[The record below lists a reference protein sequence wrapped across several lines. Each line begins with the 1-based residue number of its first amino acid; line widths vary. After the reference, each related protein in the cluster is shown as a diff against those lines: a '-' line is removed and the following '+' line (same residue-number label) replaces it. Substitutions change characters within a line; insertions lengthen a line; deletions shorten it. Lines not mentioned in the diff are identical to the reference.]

1 MPYAPKTHQPFPETE
16 LKQHQPPE
24 NRPSA
29 CKRGY
34 GRRWAKARRV
44 FLGRNPFC
52 AEHQRDGGLKL
63 ATVVD
68 HIIPHRG
75 DMTLFWDVEN
85 WQSLCESCHNA
96 KTRREGGR
104 A

>member
-1 MPYAPKTHQPFPETE
+1 MPWAPKTHQPFPKTE
-16 LKQHQPPE
+16 LTQHKPPE
-24 NRPSA
+24 NRESA
-29 CKRGY
+29 AKRGY
-34 GRRWAKARRV
+34 GRRWAKAREV
-44 FLGRNPFC
+44 FLGQNPWCREC
-52 AEHQRDGGLKL
+52 AANGRMAL

-104 A
+104 

>member
-1 MPYAPKTHQPFPETE
+1 MPWAPKTHRPFPKTE
-16 LKQHQPPE
+16 VKQHRPSE

-29 CKRGY
+29 AKRGY

-44 FLGRNPFC
+44 FLGRHPWCIEC
-52 AEHQRDGGLKL
+52 AANGHMRL
-63 ATVVD
+63 ADVVD

-75 DMTLFWDVEN
+75 DMTLFWDQEN
-85 WQSLCESCHNA
+85 WQGLCTPCHNA

-104 A
+104 